1 MGREAMIRADMEA
14 VGTYNQIFEPTIRQ
28 LAKAE
33 RELAK
38 AEKTWRSN
46 GGKMVAELVNKTG
59 GTYTAKDPHYA
70 VVDQMRKDILAL
82 RNQLGL
88 TPNSLKRV
96 QAKQEAMAAGRK
108 SKLEELMD
116 AAHDYALDH
125 ASDFQAAVDGYVE
138 GVLSGSISACEDIR
152 LACQRYL
159 RDLENP

>member
-14 VGTYNQIFEPTIRQ
+14 VGTYNEIFEPTIKQ

-38 AEKTWRSN
+38 AEKNWRAN
-46 GGKMVAELVNKTG
+46 GGQMVAELVNKTG
-59 GTYTAKDPHYA
+59 GKYTAKDPHYA

-96 QAKQEAMAAGRK
+96 QAKQEAISSGKK
-108 SKLEELMD
+108 SRLEELLD
-116 AAHDYALDH
+116 AAHDYALDN
-125 ASDFQAAVDGYVE
+125 ASAFQETVDGYEIGRAHV
-138 GVLSGSISACEDIR
+138 
-152 LACQRYL
+152 
-159 RDLENP
+159 